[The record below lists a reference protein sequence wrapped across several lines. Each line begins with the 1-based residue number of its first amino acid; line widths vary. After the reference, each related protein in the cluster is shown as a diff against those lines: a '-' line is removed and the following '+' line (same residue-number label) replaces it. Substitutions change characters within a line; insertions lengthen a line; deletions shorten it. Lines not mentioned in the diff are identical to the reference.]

1 MCLLDLVLLQTDSQ
15 NNCISLVLFHIP
27 SMLALQCDGSQPAP
41 AGHDSYMEYQDKPE
55 GSQVITRIGK

>member
-27 SMLALQCDGSQPAP
+27 SMLALQCDVPNLHLQVMTPTWNIKTNLK
-41 AGHDSYMEYQDKPE
+41 GH
-55 GSQVITRIGK
+55 R